1 MTASVIIGVYGEVVS
16 DDRCLFRLAQA
27 LQDAIVFRRAR
38 AGAYCHDCDQAPGGR
53 CDDHACDV
61 DLIAR
66 YEDDARAVSAAIGQG
81 PSR

>member
-1 MTASVIIGVYGEVVS
+1 MTASVITDVYGEAVS

-27 LQDAIVFRRAR
+27 LQDAIVLRRAR
-38 AGAYCHDCDQAPGGR
+38 AGTYCHDCDQAPSGR

-81 PSR
+81 YSR